1 MSNDILS
8 IGKTIIE
15 CHSLDVV
22 IFSLSLIGK
31 NWQEYIV
38 EAKRCL
44 STKGSL
50 FIVVIT
56 KELNEG
62 RKLHYF

>member
-1 MSNDILS
+1 MLF
-8 IGKTIIE
+8 
-15 CHSLDVV
+15 
-22 IFSLSLIGK
+22 FSLYLIGK

-38 EAKRCL
+38 EAKICL
-44 STKGSL
+44 STSGSL

-62 RKLHYF
+62 RKLHSF